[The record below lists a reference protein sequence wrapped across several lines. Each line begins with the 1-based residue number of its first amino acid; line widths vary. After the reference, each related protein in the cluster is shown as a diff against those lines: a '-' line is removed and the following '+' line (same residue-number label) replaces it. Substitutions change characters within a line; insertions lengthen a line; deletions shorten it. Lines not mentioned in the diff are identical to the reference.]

1 MNTRRRLLM
10 SQVVQSTPVTT
21 DNYVAGDI
29 AFYDS
34 TDDKIVLVHNEDI
47 NTDTYPASRYTP
59 IGVVVIPNSHD
70 VYGDGSCGVMSL
82 MEMHCSVPTT
92 GSTYSQS
99 MQFGVFGTDISS
111 LFNLNQVPIGNTEN
125 GIPTNQLTDGYL
137 PSDGFHATQCL
148 HDNDVFYQNN
158 AGDMTVPSPYLTDG
172 SRNPG
177 YYQITSPLSTN
188 NCLADFDGRGNTDK
202 IITQRGNKDYTSWKP
217 TKNAGDDYPSASC
230 CDMFYTNGTQQGD
243 WYLPAIGELGY
254 LVLVGYKTN
263 ETIKNIR
270 STYGSSTGSTV
281 SSNYS
286 YSSSSEFDGENIII
300 TSIADGHVA
309 KRYKNST
316 NYTRA
321 FIRIKPDGTI
331 TSRTTISWA
340 RKRDSPMTCTNSTHL

>member
-10 SQVVQSTPVTT
+10 SQAVQNPPVTT

-47 NTDTYPASRYTP
+47 NTDTYPADRYTP

-82 MEMHCSVPTT
+82 MEMSCKTPTT
-92 GSTYSQS
+92 GSVYKQPI
-99 MQFGVFGTDISS
+99 QFGVFGTDISS

-125 GIPTNQLTDGYL
+125 GIPINQLTTGYL
-137 PSDGFHATQCL
+137 PSDRFSTTQCL
-148 HDNDVFYQNN
+148 HDNNVFYQNN
-158 AGDMTVPSPYLTDG
+158 ASDQTIPSPYLTDD

-177 YYQITSPLSTN
+177 YYQTTSPLSTN

-202 IITQRGNKDYTSWKP
+202 IIIQRGTKDYSSWKP
-217 TKNAGDDYPSASC
+217 TQDSGTDYPAASC
-230 CDMFYTNGTQQGD
+230 CDMFYTKGTNQRD

-254 LVLVGYKTN
+254 VVLTANKTD
-263 ETIKNIR
+263 EMIKNIL
-270 STYGSSTGSTV
+270 STYGSSTGSTL
-281 SSNYS
+281 SKIYS
-286 YSSSSEFDGENIII
+286 YSSSSEFDGENIIV
-300 TSIADGHVA
+300 TNIADGRVE

-316 NYTRA
+316 NYTRS

-331 TSRTTISWA
+331 TSRTTTS
-340 RKRDSPMTCTNSTHL
+340 